1 MMNLVIAI
9 LTILGIP
16 VSITL
21 LMFQYRIRCR
31 TWNSHGL
38 CAATWLLVSAIIIS
52 VGLGLIAFGQFLH
65 YSVIEEFSKTPH
77 SWYNSVLLWVVFIYV
92 IVIISGIVVYAS
104 EKDRDNIVFWPSQR

>member
-38 CAATWLLVSAIIIS
+38 CAATWLLVSAIVIS
-52 VGLGLIAFGQFLH
+52 VGSALMHSGSFCTIASSRSFLKTSH
-65 YSVIEEFSKTPH
+65 GWYS
-77 SWYNSVLLWVVFIYV
+77 SVLLWVVFVYF
-92 IVIISGIVVYAS
+92 IVIISEIVVYAK
-104 EKDRDNIVFWPSQR
+104 EKDKGDIVFWPSQW

>member
-16 VSITL
+16 VSIAL
-21 LMFQYRIRCR
+21 LTFQYRIRCR
-31 TWNSHGL
+31 TWSSRGL

-52 VGLGLIAFGQFLH
+52 VGLALIAFGQFLY

-77 SWYNSVLLWVVFIYV
+77 GWYTSVLLWVVFIYV
-92 IVIISGIVVYAS
+92 IVIISEIVVYAK
-104 EKDRDNIVFWPSQR
+104 EKDKGDIVFWPSQW